1 MKTRLKRAEQV
12 GRNRELLL
20 AAARRVFLGRGYGA
34 ASLDSIAEAAGF
46 SKGVIYSQ
54 FDSKADLFL
63 ALLEARIA
71 ERGDENDAIADSG
84 RAGVAALIA
93 RAQADATREPG
104 WAALLV
110 EFRSHAA
117 RDAELSRRYAQLHD
131 ATVGRLAARL
141 ERMHRDAGLE
151 PAVAPRIMAQLLL
164 AVGSGAI
171 LERAVEP
178 AALPDEP
185 VAEALLRAL
194 GL

>member
-1 MKTRLKRAEQV
+1 MKARLKRAEQV

-185 VAEALLRAL
+185 MAEALLRAL

>member
-71 ERGDENDAIADSG
+71 ERADENDAIADSG

-185 VAEALLRAL
+185 MAEALLRAL